1 MPSHSTPN
9 SAALFARLPPYLL
22 SHALEFTVGYGDSSV
37 FTSLFRVS
45 EVSRA
50 FLEALAFVKVL
61 HVDWRRDTREDRE
74 PSRRMAYDGVLLS
87 HSYDTPVRRWCEVAR
102 SRLKNVTYMNDGGG
116 IGPTFN
122 AEQTRAIID
131 CAASFPH
138 LTQLQLSDCEPVAA
152 CASIAA
158 HVRAGRFMRL
168 ECLDMDETCTN
179 LNGPCLWRHLLTS
192 EEAMQSAKRAI
203 RDLVSHVPVNLALY
217 VHLGGESRG
226 MYPWLMEE
234 DDEYDTWRS
243 ELIGLINR
251 GADLTAHPTLIM
263 FLDELRFVPSRNYNA
278 WTDAHLDTA
287 FNTIELLLDRGA
299 DPRASDDSP
308 WRGTYGPLSCLLWG
322 LKGSV
327 GYARSQPHLG
337 DREPLFQK
345 LMRTIDLFFR
355 LGAATDLSDASFLLY
370 RREHRTEIDFGAWIL
385 ARPDCTQLLRE
396 DVLRHA
402 RLHRDNP
409 QRDSAGERFPTAVDD
424 LV

>member
-1 MPSHSTPN
+1 MPSHPTPN

-22 SHALEFTVGYGDSSV
+22 SRVLEYGAGRDFSFV
-37 FTSLFRVS
+37 LRLGGVS
-45 EVSRA
+45 KA

-61 HVDWRRDTREDRE
+61 HVDWRQDKRHERE

-87 HSYDTPVRRWCEVAR
+87 HSYDTPVRRWLEVAR
-102 SRLKNVTYMNDGGG
+102 SRLKNVTYMHDGGG

-138 LTQLQLSDCEPVAA
+138 LTKLQLSDCAPAAA

-158 HVRAGRFMRL
+158 HVRAGRFTRL
-168 ECLDMDETCTN
+168 ECLDISDPCAN
-179 LNGPCLWRHLLTS
+179 YGGPCLYQYLYAS
-192 EEAMQSAKRAI
+192 AEARQSVKWAM
-203 RDLVSHVPVNLALY
+203 RDLFSHLPVNLALY
-217 VHLGGESRG
+217 MHLGGDWRG

-251 GADLTAHPTLIM
+251 GADLTAHPTLII
-263 FLDELRFVPSRNYNA
+263 FLDELRFVPSRNFNA